1 MKVGDYVRTKY
12 GVIARITDIIEDLSI
27 DCDIDVYYENDLR
40 DKMPMMEIPY
50 NLKDEYIVKS
60 SPKIIDLIEEGD
72 LVKYR
77 VAGDLYISE
86 VKGHPE
92 FDKYKLHVKYNGLN
106 GIEFINI
113 EELQIETTLT
123 KEQFESMEYKV
134 GE

>member
-60 SPKIIDLIEEGD
+60 SPNIIDLIEIGD
-72 LVKYR
+72 YVNGCMVINKKDDTIQIIQLIIPF
-77 VAGDLYISE
+77 DLKEKDIKSI
-86 VKGHPE
+86 V
-92 FDKYKLHVKYNGLN
+92 
-106 GIEFINI
+106 
-113 EELQIETTLT
+113 T
-123 KEQFESMEYKV
+123 KEQFEAMQYKV